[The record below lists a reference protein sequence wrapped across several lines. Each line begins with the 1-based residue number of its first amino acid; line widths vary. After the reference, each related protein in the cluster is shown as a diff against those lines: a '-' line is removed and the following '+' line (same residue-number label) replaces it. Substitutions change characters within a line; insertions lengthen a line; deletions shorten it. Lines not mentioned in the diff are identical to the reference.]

1 LEIVRRL
8 LRLLLDHRSLVT
20 LWLKVLDPSLDLQAC
35 STLLLQLLHYSLV
48 LVLQA
53 PPFFLQAFGL
63 LLGCKAL
70 LSFCLEVFY
79 QLLALLPQPL

>member
-20 LWLKVLDPSLDLQAC
+20 LSPKLLDPSLDLQAY
-35 STLLLQLLHYSLV
+35 STFLLQLLRYSLV
-48 LVLQA
+48 LLLQT

-63 LLGCKAL
+63 LLCCKAL
-70 LSFCLEVFY
+70 LSFCLEGFY
-79 QLLALLPQPL
+79 